1 MSSWRV
7 SQKHPS
13 LPLWVSLHTHTHWSL
28 LPTAVAFMLSALPI
42 DCSQYA
48 VDIMKNTI
56 SECPS
61 PRGSHLVILLLLLF
75 LLPGHLSA
83 KAAPTRAST
92 LKLVSAL
99 SGQCSDL
106 APVQDVLKQLLAA
119 LKSTSSP
126 AAGGPLTPP
135 PPPLQAAARVAS
147 SRWQSTA
154 AVCWQQWRPCTPVP
168 SPTAAR
174 RSWPQPLQRDWLHT
188 SNRKVLV

>member
-13 LPLWVSLHTHTHWSL
+13 LPLWVSLPTHTHWSL

-135 PPPLQAAARVAS
+135 LPSRQQPEWQAHGGRAPQQCAGSSGGPALLSPLPQQPDAAGRH
-147 SRWQSTA
+147 RCRGTGCIHQTG
-154 AVCWQQWRPCTPVP
+154 RY
-168 SPTAAR
+168 
-174 RSWPQPLQRDWLHT
+174 
-188 SNRKVLV
+188 